1 MAHEN
6 RTHYTNADA
15 ARSEYREEEEE
26 SYRMSERKEKG
37 ADRKGRTGK
46 IEDDILET
54 LREKGESW
62 RERREKRR
70 GRRNEEIGTIDLQR

>member
-1 MAHEN
+1 
-6 RTHYTNADA
+6 
-15 ARSEYREEEEE
+15 
-26 SYRMSERKEKG
+26 MSERKEKG

-54 LREKGESW
+54 LREKGKSW